1 MKNTLKL
8 SFILIIAFITTL
20 LIAGFLFLYSDKSPM
35 HKEETNAEYNLRTG

>member
-8 SFILIIAFITTL
+8 SLVLIVTFITTL

-35 HKEETNAEYNLRTG
+35 HKKETNSEYNFRTG